1 GASAA
6 AVAAG
11 EHLGRVGLARSGA
24 TGLEDVDL
32 VPTAVAHVLDPAG
45 VADHR
50 VVAPVV
56 GGEVALLVGGQHA
69 VVQGHV
75 QHRDVLDVD
84 DRIQLL
90 LGGGRPD
97 VSVVPV
103 PHATVAVVPAVGD
116 VPVDREI
123 PDAGHP
129 AGVAAGQPVDDV
141 DVVGALLQQQA
152 GGPGPLGVPVLE
164 VEVTAGADEVSA
176 PDRAHPADATG
187 VDDLLHLPD

>member
-45 VADHR
+45 VADHG

-56 GGEVALLVGGQHA
+56 GGEVTLLVGGQHP
-69 VVQGHV
+69 VVQCHV

-84 DRIQLL
+84 HRVQLL
-90 LGGGRPD
+90 LSGERPD
-97 VSVVPV
+97 VGVVPV
-103 PHATVAVVPAVGD
+103 PHPSVGVVATGGAGAVECQV
-116 VPVDREI
+116 

-129 AGVAAGQPVDDV
+129 AGV
-141 DVVGALLQQQA
+141 
-152 GGPGPLGVPVLE
+152 
-164 VEVTAGADEVSA
+164 TA
-176 PDRAHPADATG
+176 R
-187 VDDLLHLPD
+187 